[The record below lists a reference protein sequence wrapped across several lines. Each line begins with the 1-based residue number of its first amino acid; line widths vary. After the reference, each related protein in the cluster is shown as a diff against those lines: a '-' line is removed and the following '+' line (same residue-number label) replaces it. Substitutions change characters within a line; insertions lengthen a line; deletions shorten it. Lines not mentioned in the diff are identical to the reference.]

1 MEMRLSSR
9 LALCIL
15 VLLLAFPAGCGDDGT
30 EPCVPV
36 SVTVSPSEATLE
48 IGETAQLSATS
59 RDENG
64 AACGSVN
71 WSSSNTAVAT
81 CSGNGLV
88 TGVTPGTATISATA
102 GNQTGTATITVL
114 APCAF
119 TCDCGETSCSL
130 DISCES
136 GSTSTTFT
144 NESTSYEYDA
154 SGRRVK
160 ITLTLSRSVTY
171 LNSGNTYTYSGTVV
185 WDLVQDTVTWNIQVV
200 GGAFGETA
208 QTCSGSKGF

>member
-1 MEMRLSSR
+1 MRDSPRQTL
-9 LALCIL
+9 LVLVL
-15 VLLLAFPAGCGDDGT
+15 VLLLAFPTGCGDDGT

-36 SVTVSPSEATLE
+36 SVTVSPSDASLEVGATQ
-48 IGETAQLSATS
+48 QLSATP
-59 RDENG
+59 RDAG
-64 AACGSVN
+64 GSVCGSVN

-81 CSGNGLV
+81 CSGSGLV
-88 TGVTPGTATISATA
+88 TGVAPGTATISATA
-102 GNQTGTATITVL
+102 GSQSGTASITVL
-114 APCAF
+114 APCTF
-119 TCDCGETSCSL
+119 SCDCGETSCTL
-130 DISCES
+130 AISCES

-154 SGRRVK
+154 SGRRVR

-185 WDLVQDTVTWNIQVV
+185 WDLGQDTVTWNIQVV
-200 GGAFGETA
+200 GGAFGDTP